1 MRRTLF
7 YLSVLTLLF
16 GALSVQADRIRA
28 TTVACADVKTLEK
41 LEHLGGDFKDK
52 NLFILRHG
60 CVVLTPKDKIH
71 VLAPDNTCCGLYYRI
86 QVDATDDIMY
96 VKKFSVQVE
105 QAGTGNVFRF

>member
-1 MRRTLF
+1 MKRKIAVMLG
-7 YLSVLTLLF
+7 LVLALAVSV
-16 GALSVQADRIRA
+16 AQADRIRS
-28 TTVACADVKTLEK
+28 TTVACPDVKTLEK

-71 VLAPDNTCCGLYYRI
+71 VLAPDNSCCGLYYRI
-86 QVDATDDIMY
+86 QVDATNDIMY

-105 QAGTGNVFRF
+105 QAGTGNIFKF